1 MIKREKTIGIVG
13 ATGLVGQTAID
24 LLIQKKFKFDVG
36 KLKLYASEE
45 SAGKIIDFNGHKI
58 KIEEPNLN
66 SLKECDA
73 ILFASNS
80 NISKQLIPD
89 LATHG
94 VFCVD
99 KSSAFRMEP
108 NVPLIVPEVNIDQID
123 PQGTGEYVNIV
134 ASPNCVVIPLVVVSH
149 FVSKFF
155 GLKRIIVSTYQ
166 SVSGSGRAAI
176 DVLMKETKEF
186 LNAQDLT
193 CTKSNVYPKSIAFNV
208 FPFVESLSKD
218 GHTGEEI
225 KIVSEMQK
233 ILQRPDLPLDVTSVR
248 VPTFVGHAMS
258 ATFETDRPFDK
269 NIFKDGLKN
278 TNAIKILTDHDFM
291 TPREVQGT
299 DDIFVSRVRPSTG
312 FQNGVSLWIA
322 ADNLRKGAALNGLQ
336 IIESLLTRNT

>member
-1 MIKREKTIGIVG
+1 MKTKKNIGIVG

-24 LLIQKKFKFDVG
+24 LLDQKAFKFEVET
-36 KLKLYASEE
+36 LKLYASTD
-45 SAGKIIDFNGHKI
+45 SVGKIINFNGKKI
-58 KIEEPNLN
+58 KIEEPNLE

-80 NISKQLIPD
+80 NISKQFIPD
-89 LATHG
+89 LANHG

-108 NVPLIVPEVNIDQID
+108 NIPLVVPEVNLTAVD
-123 PQGTGEYVNIV
+123 PHKTGEYANII

-149 FVSKFF
+149 LVSKFF
-155 GLKRIIVSTYQ
+155 GLKRMIVSTYQ

-193 CTKSNVYPKSIAFNV
+193 CTKSTVYPKSIAFNV

-233 ILQRPDLPLDVTSVR
+233 ILQMPELPIDVTSVR

-258 ATFETDRPFDK
+258 ATFETEKPFDK
-269 NIFKDGLKN
+269 NLFITALKKEK
-278 TNAIKILTDHDFM
+278 AIKLIDDPDFI

-299 DDIFVSRVRPSTG
+299 AHVFVSRVRTSQG

-336 IIESLLTRNT
+336 IIETLLTRNT